1 MEKAD
6 LGQKKSVELFQMNF
20 ASVVFRF
27 FSRLVEVKFFE
38 AFWFVPWK
46 VSYNLFLPSPL
57 LCSPTLFRGTQHFV
71 YLLLKALWK
80 GIAAL
85 F

>member
-6 LGQKKSVELFQMNF
+6 LGQKKSVQLFQMNF

-46 VSYNLFLPSPL
+46 VSYNLFLPSP
-57 LCSPTLFRGTQHFV
+57 
-71 YLLLKALWK
+71 A
-80 GIAAL
+80 
-85 F
+85 